1 MSDGYGF
8 EDILLI
14 NYQLPESGYIA
25 NIMVFDSRGRRVK
38 RLAANLL
45 LGTEGS
51 IQWDGTNDE
60 GRRVS
65 LGVYVVFIEVFDLKG
80 QLKRYKKTV
89 VVATRLR

>member
-1 MSDGYGF
+1 MSDCDGF
-8 EDILLI
+8 EDILLL
-14 NYQLPESGYIA
+14 NYRLPESGYIA

-51 IQWDGTNDE
+51 IQRDGSNDT
-60 GRRVS
+60 GNRVS
-65 LGVYVVFIEVFDLKG
+65 LGAYVIFIEVFDLKG

-89 VVATRLR
+89 EVFREAA